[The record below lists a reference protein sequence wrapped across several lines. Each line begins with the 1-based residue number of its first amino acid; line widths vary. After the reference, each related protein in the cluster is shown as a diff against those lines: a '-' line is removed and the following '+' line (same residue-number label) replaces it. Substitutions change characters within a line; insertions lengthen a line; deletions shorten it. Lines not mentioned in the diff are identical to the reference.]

1 MITIQSAAIQ
11 FVNTVVVALIGL
23 LAAYATYGIRKQTE
37 KFKAQIAQL
46 KNEEARQLLNNALQD
61 VEELTTVTVAAIEQK
76 TAKSLREAV
85 RDGKV
90 DRSEL
95 IALSKLAAEEISAA
109 LKPETQKIIEENLG
123 SFKDY
128 LSKLIEE
135 KVLELKA
142 MTQ

>member
-1 MITIQSAAIQ
+1 MQTIQAMASDL
-11 FVNTVVVALIGL
+11 FVTFVLALIGL
-23 LAAYATYGIRKQTE
+23 LAAYATYGIHKLTE
-37 KFKAQIAQL
+37 KVKAQTAQL
-46 KNEEARQLLNNALQD
+46 KDEEARRLLNNALQD
-61 VEELTTVTVAAIEQK
+61 VEELTTVTVAAIEQT

-85 RDGKV
+85 KDGKV

-95 IALSKLAAEEISAA
+95 LALSKQAADEISAA
-109 LKPETQKIIEENLG
+109 LKPEAQKIIEENLG
-123 SFKDY
+123 SFRDY